1 MQSYD
6 PDQAP
11 DPKEWLVLG
20 ADERIRLVERYY
32 AGEGGYGGS
41 LGGRARGRRGERR
54 GGEEGKTLGLPCHFN
69 KKKQTRDAD
78 S

>member
-11 DPKEWLVLG
+11 NPKEWLALG

-32 AGEGGYGGS
+32 ASEGGYGGS
-41 LGGRARGRRGERR
+41 LDVHARVHATIETQLAETVTASQCR
-54 GGEEGKTLGLPCHFN
+54 LH
-69 KKKQTRDAD
+69 AA